1 MPFEKH
7 EVNFIPQLFY
17 KEILLPFGIQSTQ
30 IHLNYWKEIDF
41 IKFEKFIIKNKSNII
56 SFDQAIKKVNNSLFF
71 KSINWMS
78 EKTLKIIRSF

>member
-1 MPFEKH
+1 MDGLLQ
-7 EVNFIPQLFY
+7 FIV
-17 KEILLPFGIQSTQ
+17 IIIISV
-30 IHLNYWKEIDF
+30 
-41 IKFEKFIIKNKSNII
+41 IIKNKSKII